1 MQCGAVAGGNEGH
14 TDNRGRA
21 CVCVCVC
28 SVLFCSCSKWNL
40 ATFKLALFSEGLYL
54 LEHLNVMSSLLV
66 IIVCFRVYSSYKN
79 HKEH

>member
-40 ATFKLALFSEGLYL
+40 ATFKLALFSEGLYP
-54 LEHLNVMSSLLV
+54 LEHLVSLLV